1 MMAIGAGFTGPN
13 MAKEMV
19 QVFLST
25 VFSGGERHV
34 RRVKKLMA
42 LEEQ

>member
-19 QVFLST
+19 KVFLT
-25 VFSGGERHV
+25 TAFSGGERHV
-34 RRVKKLMA
+34 RRVNGVKA
-42 LEEQ
+42 LEA